1 MTLTNEIT
9 ANNVDD
15 YIKNMTMENYVG
27 CDKTDDFQE
36 DIDTIIQDKF
46 NNYDDNWND
55 YGKPSLDEF
64 IMVQHACY
72 DYLEG
77 CDCLELIT
85 EKKRDWKWWFNIYA
99 LSMEWQGGS
108 ICGFK
113 DDCFEYEYE
122 DAIINFQSNIR
133 RRQAT
138 IRTIKKLHLTGTL

>member
-99 LSMEWQGGS
+99 LSMEWHGGS